1 MGSLHLLWPKSK
13 RAKAKASWS
22 KAEAERS
29 ATPLENLPA
38 VHSEKR
44 FLDSFMIV
52 FLLYGKALNT

>member
-44 FLDSFMIV
+44 FLNYFKIF
-52 FLLYGKALNT
+52 FLLDGEA